1 MTQARPGGV
10 LDSAHSEGSERYLDL
25 MKRCLTRLLFH
36 EEECLPCDPAGGWRG
51 RVGGFALEVLGR
63 RGLHLGRRPSDRHER
78 EVGRGSRPAHAET
91 MVGLARLDN
100 VQRCVTDV
108 IADDVPGDLIE
119 TGVWRGG
126 TVIFM
131 RAILAAY
138 GDTSRCVYVADSFD
152 GLPPPNPK
160 LYPADEGL
168 DLTDRGLAI
177 SLEQV
182 KANFE
187 RYGLLDDRVK
197 FLVGWFKDTL
207 PTAPV
212 ERLSVIRLDG
222 DLYES
227 TTDALRSLYPK
238 LSVGGYVI
246 VDDYGAYDACRRA
259 VEDYRAEHGIT
270 ERIETIDWT
279 GVYWRRVS

>member
-1 MTQARPGGV
+1 MTQAKPGGV
-10 LDSAHSEGSERYLDL
+10 LDSAQSEGAERYLDL
-25 MKRCLTRLLFH
+25 MKRCLTRLLFY
-36 EEECLPCDPAGGWRG
+36 EEECLPCNPTEGWRG
-51 RVGGFALEVLGR
+51 RIGGSVLEALGR
-63 RGLHLGRRPSDRHER
+63 RGLHLGRRASGRHDGN
-78 EVGRGSRPAHAET
+78 VGRGSWPVHAET

-108 IADDVPGDLIE
+108 LADDVPGDLIE

-152 GLPPPNPK
+152 GLPPPNPA

-177 SLEQV
+177 GLEQV

-207 PTAPV
+207 PAAPV
-212 ERLSVIRLDG
+212 DRLSVIRLDG

-259 VEDYRAEHGIT
+259 VDDYRAEHGIT
-270 ERIETIDWT
+270 EKIETIDWT
-279 GVYWRRVS
+279 GAYWRRLP